1 MAESPVL
8 DFRNDFSPTI
18 PEITI
23 NVQCPST
30 PGPQLNIKSPE
41 LSTASSAEETETTA
55 RADGTNS
62 PPPNCAICLGKCKNK
77 CFTDSCMHQFCFK
90 CLLEWSKVKPECP
103 LCKQTFKSIIH
114 NVKSFDQF
122 EEYLVQQPVPVSPN
136 PDSFAPFT
144 IPAHLYPRLP
154 SLYNR
159 PVHIYMDDLAMNTL
173 DLTGTS
179 SSTSNNANANVIR
192 SSSTYYRR
200 ILPPPSQLLDMYSQE
215 TIQGETG
222 SGSLSQLWRR
232 YVYDRKLFALPLAD
246 VSGRFRESSARFY
259 RDNQSQTH
267 RLIQWI
273 NRDIVCLLRNTD
285 HDVNSVMEQINTW
298 LLTVNILSPEFRRRL
313 QPFLGTK
320 TAHFIHELNNFARS
334 PYDMIGY
341 DRVVQYS
348 SNSAEEIVIEF
359 SSTSS
364 AGSDVESVYN
374 ILSDP
379 GTSRRTSSQPN
390 ATQANSGG
398 GFNLYTTSTTASSQ
412 ASAINL
418 STHNRG
424 ASGESSE
431 GTTTTSTVE
440 VINAPTSE
448 RPDNIVLSST
458 SSDECEFVLEQ
469 KPPHLR
475 TPEMVSLNSNSD
487 SDVVFVQETKTTPM
501 PSGIAKWAST
511 NSTRV
516 RRAQR
521 RRANPSLNNTSFS
534 TSNSDSD
541 GFNYADTCPST
552 SKKIKLDGREENAAA
567 ETSTGAP
574 ADFSPENDP
583 IPKVKE
589 EFNQGASTSTGLQ
602 SRYRGVRPNNVRT
615 RYYRPVNDTSD
626 SDDLDDSRSSAS
638 DSGLTTEISNSDS
651 DSDTSWSKS
660 RRKSNKQSLKRSRHR
675 KLSKTTASSRK
686 SRRQLPAPSTKSKR
700 NKRTKSNKTVPNNK
714 STSSKKKKTIKRS
727 RRKSSK
733 SKSTRTKRR
742 IVSQTS
748 SSDEDEELI
757 KINVDAQPWTS
768 TLSSPISTP
777 HRQSENEPTQ
787 STSAQLRS
795 VTSSPASN
803 STTTSDANEAAGP
816 GRPSSNATLAAP
828 ADSFTPS
835 SPDLPLDA
843 DDNPNAKLPIYSD
856 SE

>member
-30 PGPQLNIKSPE
+30 PGPQLNIKSPD
-41 LSTASSAEETETTA
+41 LSTASSAEETETAA
-55 RADGTNS
+55 RGDGSNS
-62 PPPNCAICLGKCKNK
+62 PPPNCAICLGKCRNK

-103 LCKQTFKSIIH
+103 LCKQTFKAIIH
-114 NVKSFDQF
+114 NVKSIDQF

-136 PDSFAPFT
+136 PDTFPPFT

-159 PVHIYMDDLAMNTL
+159 PVQIYMDDMAMNTL

-200 ILPPPSQLLDMYSQE
+200 ILPPPAQLLDMYSQE

-232 YVYDRKLFALPLAD
+232 YVYDRKLYALPLPD
-246 VSGRFRESSARFY
+246 VTGRFRETSARFY
-259 RDNQSQTH
+259 RDNQAQTH

-298 LLTVNILSPEFRRRL
+298 LINCNILSPEFRRRL

-320 TAHFIHELNNFARS
+320 TAHFIHELHNFARS

-374 ILSDP
+374 VLSDP
-379 GTSRRTSSQPN
+379 GTSRRASSQPN
-390 ATQANSGG
+390 STPANSGG
-398 GFNLYTTSTTASSQ
+398 GFNLYTTTTAASSQ

-424 ASGESSE
+424 ASGDISE

-440 VINAPTSE
+440 AINAPISE

-487 SDVVFVQETKTTPM
+487 SDVVFVQETKTASI
-501 PSGIAKWAST
+501 PSAIAKCASST
-511 NSTRV
+511 NNTRV

-541 GFNYADTCPST
+541 GFNYADACPST
-552 SKKIKLDGREENAAA
+552 SKKLKLDGREENAAA
-567 ETSTGAP
+567 SGDTSASGGS
-574 ADFSPENDP
+574 DYKPENDTL
-583 IPKVKE
+583 PKVKE

-602 SRYRGVRPNNVRT
+602 SRYRGTRPNNVRT
-615 RYYRPVNDTSD
+615 RYYRRNNDTSD
-626 SDDLDDSRSSAS
+626 SDDLDESRSSAS
-638 DSGLTTEISNSDS
+638 DSGLTTEGSDSDS

-675 KLSKTTASSRK
+675 KISKTTASSRK
-686 SRRQLPAPSTKSKR
+686 SRRQIPAPTKSKR
-700 NKRTKSNKTVPNNK
+700 IKRNKSNKTDASSKP
-714 STSSKKKKTIKRS
+714 TSSKKKKTLKRS

-733 SKSTRTKRR
+733 SKSTRTKKRNA
-742 IVSQTS
+742 SLTS
-748 SSDEDEELI
+748 TTSEDEEELL
-757 KINVDAQPWTS
+757 KINENTQPWSGTI
-768 TLSSPISTP
+768 SSPASP
-777 HRQSENEPTQ
+777 VHHQSENERTQ
-787 STSAQLRS
+787 SPSAHLRS
-795 VTSSPASN
+795 ATSSPASN
-803 STTTSDANEAAGP
+803 SATTSDANEALE
-816 GRPSSNATLAAP
+816 RPSSNAAA
-828 ADSFTPS
+828 ADSITPS

-856 SE
+856 SD